1 MWSLPRHVTDG
12 LLKGSDAA
20 QAAQYVA
27 MEKAT
32 AAEVLKAQEEAPH
45 TSGQPLP
52 GVGVPGDVK
61 AEVVPLTVHHAQ
73 SSPVVIQPS
82 QLSSALLNPAQ
93 HAPGGPGPHPASAPA
108 ATQEA
113 PSALPSPQMPGD
125 GSSVQSL
132 FIEEIHSVSARSR
145 AVSIEVGPPSISPN
159 SVKGEGWGPFPP
171 RTDSLVVETMDIC
184 IKDVCN
190 FIFLSENRF
199 LIFF

>member
-1 MWSLPRHVTDG
+1 MVSPRHVTDG

-45 TSGQPLP
+45 SSGQP
-52 GVGVPGDVK
+52 VPGDVK
-61 AEVVPLTVHHAQ
+61 AEVVPLAVHHVQ

-113 PSALPSPQMPGD
+113 PSTLLSPQMPGD

-132 FIEEIHSVSARSR
+132 FIEEIHSVSARNR

-159 SVKGEGWGPFPP
+159 SVKGEGCGPFPP
-171 RTDSLVVETMDIC
+171 RVDSLVVETMDIC
-184 IKDVCN
+184 IKDVIHIC
-190 FIFLSENRF
+190 ISYIYDRF
-199 LIFF
+199 LKVIK